1 MSKFGFKTYSA
12 SLKYEA
18 VLKKGEV
25 LEVEAA
31 LFLCGKSVWILAE
44 CHEK

>member
-12 SLKYEA
+12 SLKYKV

-25 LEVEAA
+25 LKVEAT
-31 LFLCGKSVWILAE
+31 LFSCENFCLKIGKMS
-44 CHEK
+44 